1 MAYINTECNENIFR
15 LDEELDEELDKEL
28 LVEKQIENFNIY
40 IKCCLCGKNICMNS
54 ENNIEK
60 SIYICIG
67 DGRYTDGKR
76 RLIFIHNE
84 CKKKI
89 L

>member
-1 MAYINTECNENIFR
+1 MAYINTEYNENIFR
-15 LDEELDEELDKEL
+15 LDEELDEEL
-28 LVEKQIENFNIY
+28 VIEKQIENLNKY
-40 IKCCLCGKNICMNS
+40 VKCCLCGKNIGINS
-54 ENNIEK
+54 ENNIETN
-60 SIYICIG
+60 IYICIG

-76 RLIFIHNE
+76 RLIYIHTE

>member
-1 MAYINTECNENIFR
+1 MAYNNTECNENIFR
-15 LDEELDEELDKEL
+15 LDEELDKEL
-28 LVEKQIENFNIY
+28 LIEKEIENLNVY
-40 IKCCLCGKNICMNS
+40 IICCICGKKIGMNS
-54 ENNIEK
+54 ENNIENN
-60 SIYICIG
+60 IYICIG

>member
-1 MAYINTECNENIFR
+1 MAYINTEYNENIFR
-15 LDEELDEELDKEL
+15 LDEELDNEL
-28 LVEKQIENFNIY
+28 LIEKEIESLNIY
-40 IKCCLCGKNICMNS
+40 VKCCLCGKNIGINS
-54 ENNIEK
+54 ENNIENN
-60 SIYICIG
+60 IYICIG

-76 RLIFIHNE
+76 RLIFIHTE